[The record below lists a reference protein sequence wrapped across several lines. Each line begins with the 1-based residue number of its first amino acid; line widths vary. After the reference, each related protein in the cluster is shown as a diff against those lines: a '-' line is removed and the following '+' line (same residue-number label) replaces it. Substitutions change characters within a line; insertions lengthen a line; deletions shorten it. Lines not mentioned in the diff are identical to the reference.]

1 MGYGNWFL
9 LTFFLA
15 FPAYLLLPWVSRMLR
30 DSGTAQPGEARTA
43 TG

>member
-15 FPAYLLLPWVSRMLR
+15 FPAYVLLPWVRRMLNR
-30 DSGTAQPGEARTA
+30 EGIRREPAGGS
-43 TG
+43 